1 MYISKPELSALVAVG
16 QLGVID
22 PGEVEDGRLHLVHVD
37 EILDEVPTVFIGLA
51 VGSSRFHSS
60 AGHPPSEGEA
70 TVSVDTETEKLI
82 QEALEKLMAK
92 RTSFVIAHRLSTIR
106 NADRICLLD
115 GGEVVEVGTHDELQS
130 KDGVYAMLCRQ
141 SLMV

>member
-1 MYISKPELSALVAVG
+1 MHISKPELSALVAVG

-60 AGHPPSEGEA
+60 AGHPPGEDEA
-70 TVSVDTETEKLI
+70 TASVDTETEKLI
-82 QEALEKLMAK
+82 Q
-92 RTSFVIAHRLSTIR
+92 
-106 NADRICLLD
+106 
-115 GGEVVEVGTHDELQS
+115 
-130 KDGVYAMLCRQ
+130 
-141 SLMV
+141 

>member
-1 MYISKPELSALVAVG
+1 MHISKPELSALVAVG

-22 PGEVEDGRLHLVHVD
+22 PGEVEAGRLHLMHVD
-37 EILDEVPTVFIGLA
+37 EILGEVPTIFIGRA

-60 AGHPPSEGEA
+60 AGHPLGEDEA
-70 TVSVDTETEKLI
+70 TASVDNETEKLI
-82 QEALEKLMAK
+82 QEVLEKLMGK

-106 NADRICLLD
+106 NADRIYVLD

-130 KDGVYAMLCRQ
+130 KDGVHAMLYRQ